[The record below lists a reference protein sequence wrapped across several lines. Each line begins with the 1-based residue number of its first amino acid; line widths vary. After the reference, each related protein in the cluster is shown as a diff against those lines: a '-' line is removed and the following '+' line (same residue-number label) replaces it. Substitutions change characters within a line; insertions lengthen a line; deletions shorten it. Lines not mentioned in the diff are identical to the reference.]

1 MSVAYLDTHVAL
13 WLHDGLV
20 EKLTKAARRE
30 IERCDLLIS
39 PMVYLEL
46 DYLFRRG
53 RLRYPPSEIFANLNG
68 TFGIA
73 QCTIPF
79 PSVTVLAVTLTWTN
93 DPFDRIIVA
102 QALSNRESGLITADE
117 TIRKHYAAA
126 VW

>member
-1 MSVAYLDTHVAL
+1 MSVAYLDTHVAV

-46 DYLFRRG
+46 GYLHRRG
-53 RLRYPPSEIFANLNG
+53 RLRMPPSEIFANLYG
-68 TFGIA
+68 TFGVG
-73 QCTIPF
+73 QCSVPF
-79 PSVTVLAVTLTWTN
+79 ASVAVLAVNLEWTS

-102 QALSNRESGLITADE
+102 QAMSNRESGLITADE
-117 TIRKHYAAA
+117 VIRSHYASA

>member
-1 MSVAYLDTHVAL
+1 VAYLDTPVAV

-39 PMVYLEL
+39 PMVYLEWG
-46 DYLFRRG
+46 YLHRRG
-53 RLRYPPSEIFANLNG
+53 RLRMPPSEIFANLYG
-68 TFGIA
+68 TFGVA
-73 QCTIPF
+73 QCSVPF
-79 PSVTVLAVTLTWTN
+79 ASVAVLAVNLEWAN

-102 QALSNRESGLITADE
+102 QAMSNRESGLITADE
-117 TIRKHYAAA
+117 TIRRHYPSA